1 MSPVL
6 DPLSPQEDALLSG
19 GRTDSVSEFST
30 MVSRLYSPVSVQAD
44 KPDKFHGRIR
54 SRPLGDVYLNEVK
67 TTQHLIELAGTPAPL
82 PDDARRFIK
91 VSLLLHGH
99 GTSLKGTTQAE
110 FGPGEMIIH
119 DSCQPYTMYLDDDFH
134 MVFLLIPRSRFD
146 LPESATDDIL
156 GQSIESDSGISRTVV
171 PFFAAL
177 AQNMSSLSGPSAVR
191 LMSNTVD
198 LVETMMFSMVAHPID
213 EPHRDRRKDL
223 LLRLRA
229 YIDEHLED
237 PDLDPLSI
245 ASANFISVRYL
256 HRLFHEEEVSV
267 AGYLRQARLARC
279 RRDLTDPVLTHLPV
293 STIAS
298 RWGFTNSSHF
308 SRLFRQEVG
317 ATPTEYRF
325 SALLSSD

>member
-6 DPLSPQEDALLSG
+6 DPLSAHTDVSFSG
-19 GRTDSVSEFST
+19 GRTDSVTEFST
-30 MVSRLYSPVSVQAD
+30 MVSRLYSPVSVQAE
-44 KPDKFHGRIR
+44 KPDKFHGKIR

-67 TTQHLIELAGTPAPL
+67 TTQHLIELAGAPASSTKN
-82 PDDARRFIK
+82 AHRFIK

-99 GTSLKGTTQAE
+99 GTSLKGSTQAE

-119 DSCQPYTMYLDDDFH
+119 DSSQPYTMYLDDDFH
-134 MVFLLIPRSRFD
+134 MVFLLIPRNRFD

-156 GQSIESDSGISRTVV
+156 GQSIDCDSGISRTVA

-223 LLRLRA
+223 LLRL
-229 YIDEHLED
+229 
-237 PDLDPLSI
+237 
-245 ASANFISVRYL
+245 
-256 HRLFHEEEVSV
+256 
-267 AGYLRQARLARC
+267 QA
-279 RRDLTDPVLTHLPV
+279 
-293 STIAS
+293 
-298 RWGFTNSSHF
+298 
-308 SRLFRQEVG
+308 
-317 ATPTEYRF
+317 
-325 SALLSSD
+325 